1 MPGIGCGSHKGGRD
15 VADTKLL
22 IEAGIWSVM
31 GINGVEVFKKE
42 NVIITDKIAESTP
55 KTII

>member
-1 MPGIGCGSHKGGRD
+1 
-15 VADTKLL
+15 
-22 IEAGIWSVM
+22 M